1 MCLFGAKIQTSSWA
15 KFYSI
20 WCILIGTLGIGYSMY
35 FIIDIDKYIKIVLH
49 LATYI
54 YSSNSLKYERVLVYA
69 WVHNS
74 FIMLFSIMYILAGI
88 FMLLGIRTKTKA
100 CIKAGKILSYF
111 FPIYNIVY
119 VFPLVIHIGCA
130 LKLCRYLKE
139 NFD

>member
-49 LATYI
+49 LANYI
-54 YSSNSLKYERVLVYA
+54 YSSKSLKYKRVLVYA
-69 WVHNS
+69 WLDVS

-88 FMLLGIRTKTKA
+88 LMLLGIRTVK
-100 CIKAGKILSYF
+100 
-111 FPIYNIVY
+111 
-119 VFPLVIHIGCA
+119 
-130 LKLCRYLKE
+130 
-139 NFD
+139 